1 MSIDL
6 IKQVR
11 EQTGLSLKD
20 IKNAVTEL
28 KTDSVDQVIEH
39 LRKQGALKK
48 NSRNDRTTTNG
59 RIFTYVHEG
68 RIGVML
74 EIKCETDFVSRS
86 DVFATLGDDLTLHIA
101 AYKPLY
107 VSKEDAPL
115 EYVQKEIDIAR
126 SQLILENKSQ
136 AMIDKILE
144 GKKNKILEENALL
157 SQQFI
162 KNMDIKVE
170 DRVAEVA
177 QSTGEKIEVTKFI
190 IYTLS

>member
-11 EQTGLSLKD
+11 EKTGLSLKD
-20 IKNAVTEL
+20 IKSAVAEL
-28 KTDSVDQVIEH
+28 KTNSVDEVIDY
-39 LRKQGALKK
+39 LRKQGSLKK
-48 NSRNDRTTTNG
+48 DSRNDRITTNG
-59 RIFTYVHEG
+59 KIFTYVHEG

-86 DVFATLGDDLTLHIA
+86 DVFDALGDDLTLHIA

-107 VSKEDAPL
+107 VSKEDAPSD
-115 EYVQKEIDIAR
+115 YIQKELEIAKA
-126 SQLILENKSQ
+126 QLILEKKPE
-136 AMIDKILE
+136 AMIEKILE

-157 SQQFI
+157 SQAFI
-162 KNMDIKVE
+162 KNMDMKVE
-170 DRVAEVA
+170 NRVAEVSQA
-177 QSTGEKIEVTKFI
+177 TGEKIEVTKFV